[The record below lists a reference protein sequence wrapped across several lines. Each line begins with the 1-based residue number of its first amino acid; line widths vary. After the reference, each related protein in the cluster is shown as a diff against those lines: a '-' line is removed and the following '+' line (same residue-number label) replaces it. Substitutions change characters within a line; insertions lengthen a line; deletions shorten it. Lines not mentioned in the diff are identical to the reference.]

1 MSGQST
7 RTRFRCRVVLLAAV
21 GLVAASQPLPPPVP
35 GFPIGWCLRAKPE
48 TFADARSAGF
58 EYVELA
64 LQDILG
70 LTEQDFQQLA
80 GVGRAVAPKMLS
92 GYNPIPNDLKL
103 VGPEADKA
111 RQDAHLD
118 LLLRRAAALELQFVI
133 FNSGAAWRVP
143 DGVSAETAFADLVA
157 FSRRFAEAAAGHKI
171 MVLLEPLR
179 STDSNMITTVAD
191 ALRLIKAV
199 NHPNFELMVDY
210 SFLRIQKE
218 DMNVLRETGG
228 HLRHVHI
235 ANPSNP
241 RTYPMDPQESD
252 YASFFRLLKA
262 IGYRGGLSV
271 HAGTSAFATD
281 APRAITFLRTQAREL
296 AR

>member
-1 MSGQST
+1 
-7 RTRFRCRVVLLAAV
+7 
-21 GLVAASQPLPPPVP
+21 
-35 GFPIGWCLRAKPE
+35 
-48 TFADARSAGF
+48 
-58 EYVELA
+58 
-64 LQDILG
+64 
-70 LTEQDFQQLA
+70 
-80 GVGRAVAPKMLS
+80 MLS

-118 LLLRRAAALELQFVI
+118 LLAGRRR
-133 FNSGAAWRVP
+133 SSCSSSSSTGAAWRVP

-157 FSRRFAEAAAGHKI
+157 FSRRFAEAAAGYKI

-252 YASFFRLLKA
+252 YASFFRVLKA

-271 HAGTSAFATD
+271 HADTSAFATD